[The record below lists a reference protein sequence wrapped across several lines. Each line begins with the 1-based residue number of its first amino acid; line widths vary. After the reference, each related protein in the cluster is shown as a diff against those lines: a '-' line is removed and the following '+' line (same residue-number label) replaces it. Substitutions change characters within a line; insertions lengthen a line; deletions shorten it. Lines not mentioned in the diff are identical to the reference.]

1 MFGIDRRLIVGAT
14 SRWLKVGIVVGMLSL
29 VASLVLYWFVG
40 QSVDAM
46 RRGEN
51 LLAAWAPWVV
61 LLLAAK
67 LALGWL
73 YRAAQY
79 RASSLTKLTIRD
91 TMYAHALR
99 LGPAV
104 LDKKRTGEL
113 VNIAVDGMDW
123 IELFYGIYFVQFV
136 VGMSTPLLLC
146 VFIGVIDWVTGLA
159 LLVSVP
165 LTPLF
170 LGMMARNFR
179 KSSQRYAEVN
189 NEQSAQFLDSIQGMP
204 TLKMFN
210 LGRARGT
217 QMHAAG
223 EVQRAETMRLL
234 LVNQVMILFVDFGF
248 ALGTTLVLTVVAL
261 LRMQA
266 GALTPGEV
274 IALVLASAEFSKP
287 LTLIGQFFF
296 AGAIGR
302 EFAKKIGLFLDEAPG
317 VRDPEGGP
325 ADAGVAAT
333 AAAGAMREGSRAGAA
348 TTWPLLPRPTLALRH
363 LVYRYPG
370 ADRAAVDGITLDL
383 RPGETVALVGPSGS
397 GKTTLTSLILR
408 TLAPA
413 AGEIR
418 LDDVAVAERSAD
430 WVRRHVALVPQ
441 DPYLFHG
448 TIADNLRVARPE
460 ATEAD
465 LIEACRA
472 ANLLDTVERMPA
484 RFDTVVGERGAALSG
499 GQVQRLAIA
508 RAILKDA
515 PIVVLDEPT
524 SQIDVETE
532 NVIQEALGRLARDR
546 AVLLIAH
553 RLSTIERADRIVVM
567 SHGRVVESGTHVE
580 LLARGGLYARMRG
593 VGLHSPASEF
603 AERVPA

>member
-1 MFGIDRRLIVGAT
+1 MFGIDRRLIVGST
-14 SRWLKVGIVVGMLSL
+14 SLWLKVGIAVGMLSL
-29 VASLVLYWFVG
+29 VASLVLYWFLG
-40 QSVDAM
+40 QAIDAM
-46 RRGEN
+46 IRSEN
-51 LLAAWAPWVV
+51 LLLSWAPWVA
-61 LLLAAK
+61 LLLFAK

-91 TMYAHALR
+91 TMYAHALK

-136 VGMSTPLLLC
+136 VGMATPLLLC
-146 VFIGVIDWVTGLA
+146 VFIGAIDWVTGLA

-179 KSSQRYAEVN
+179 QSSVRYAEVN

-210 LGRARGT
+210 LGRARGA
-217 QMHAAG
+217 QMHAAS
-223 EVQRAETMRLL
+223 EVQRAETMKLL

-248 ALGTTLVLTVVAL
+248 ALGTTLVLTVVGL

-274 IALVLASAEFSKP
+274 VALVLASAEFAKP

-302 EFAKKIGLFLDEAPG
+302 EFAKKIGAFLDEAPG
-317 VRDPEGGP
+317 VADPASTASGAG
-325 ADAGVAAT
+325 GVAFA
-333 AAAGAMREGSRAGAA
+333 
-348 TTWPLLPRPTLALRH
+348 PLRRPTLSLRD
-363 LVYRYPG
+363 LVYRYAG
-370 ADRAAVDGITLDL
+370 ADRPAVDGVSLDL

-413 AGEIR
+413 GGDIR
-418 LDDVAVAERSAD
+418 IDDVPVAERTAD
-430 WVRRHVALVPQ
+430 WVRGHVALVPQ

-448 TIADNLRVARPE
+448 TIADNLRVAKAD
-460 ATEAD
+460 ATEAE
-465 LIEACRA
+465 LVEACRA
-472 ANLLDTVERMPA
+472 ANLLETIEKMPA

-532 NVIQEALGRLARDR
+532 NVIQDAIRHLARDR

-567 SHGRVVESGTHVE
+567 NRGRVVESGTHDE
-580 LLARGGLYARMRG
+580 LLAHGGLYARMRG
-593 VGLHSPASEF
+593 TGAAQPAPPM
-603 AERVPA
+603 AEGALA

>member
-1 MFGIDRRLIVGAT
+1 MFGIDRRLIVGST
-14 SRWLKVGIVVGMLSL
+14 SRWLKIGIAVGMLGL
-29 VASLVLYWFVG
+29 VASLLLYWFLG
-40 QSVDAM
+40 QAIDAM
-46 RRGEN
+46 VRGEN
-51 LLAAWAPWVV
+51 LLLAWGPWVA

-91 TMYAHALR
+91 TMYGHALK

-136 VGMSTPLLLC
+136 VGMATPLLLC
-146 VFIGVIDWVTGLA
+146 VFIGIIDWLTGLA

-210 LGRARGT
+210 LGRARG
-217 QMHAAG
+217 QEMHAAS
-223 EVQRAETMRLL
+223 ELQRVETMRLL

-261 LRMQA
+261 LRMEA

-274 IALVLASAEFSKP
+274 VALVLASAEFSKP

-302 EFAKKIGLFLDEAPG
+302 EFAKKIGAFLDQVPG
-317 VRDPEGGP
+317 VRDPAPAEG
-325 ADAGVAAT
+325 
-333 AAAGAMREGSRAGAA
+333 AAGAAA
-348 TTWPLLPRPTLALRH
+348 MLRRPTLSLRD
-363 LVYRYPG
+363 LVYRYAG
-370 ADRAAVDGITLDL
+370 ADRPAVDGVTLEL
-383 RPGETVALVGPSGS
+383 RPGETVALIGPSGS

-408 TLAPA
+408 TLAPES
-413 AGEIR
+413 GELR
-418 LDDVAVAERSAD
+418 LDEVPVSGRSAD
-430 WVRRHVALVPQ
+430 WVRAHVALVPQ

-448 TIADNLRVARPE
+448 TIADNLRIARPD
-460 ATEAD
+460 ATEAE

-472 ANLLDTVERMPA
+472 ANLLDTLERMPA

-499 GQVQRLAIA
+499 GQAQRLAIA

-515 PIVVLDEPT
+515 PLVVLDEPT

-532 NVIQEALGRLARDR
+532 NVIHEALGRLAKDR

-553 RLSTIERADRIVVM
+553 RLSTIEQADRIVVM
-567 SHGRVVESGTHVE
+567 NRGRVVESGTHAE

-593 VGLHSPASEF
+593 VGQPPPPAV
-603 AERVPA
+603 VPAGVLA